1 MPVVAVLQSFL
12 LVLGS
17 ALNPGALVVSAVY
30 LAKERG
36 ARLETAFMTGGL
48 IIGALVGVIVLVL
61 IRVTGLELPTNLT
74 PHYGI
79 RLGLGI
85 IALTLAAFQP
95 RLRSR
100 LRRPGE
106 EGQTK
111 PSLSTRLMEG
121 AEVGGAILVGVLIFA
136 PGVQYLA
143 GVEGIATAE
152 PRIAIALLLVL
163 AAAVVNVALAWIFLA
178 AFMRAPD
185 RTQTHLTRANNWIGW
200 VRNHRDTV
208 VRSILAIVG
217 AYLVVNGAVG
227 LASN

>member
-48 IIGALVGVIVLVL
+48 IVGALVGVVVLVL

-74 PHYGI
+74 PHYGL

-85 IALTLAAFQP
+85 VALILAAVHP
-95 RLRSR
+95 WLRTR

-106 EGQTK
+106 PGERK

-121 AEVGGAILVGVLIFA
+121 AEVGGAIAVGVLIFA

-152 PRIAIALLLVL
+152 PRLAIALLLVL
-163 AAAVVNVALAWIFLA
+163 AAAAVNVALAWIFLA
-178 AFMRAPD
+178 AFLRAPD
-185 RTQTHLTRANNWIGW
+185 RAQTHLTRANNWIGW
-200 VRNHRDTV
+200 VGNHRDTV

-217 AYLVVNGAVG
+217 VYLVVNGAVG

>member
-1 MPVVAVLQSFL
+1 MPVVEVLQSFM

-85 IALTLAAFQP
+85 LALTLAAFHPCLRTEPCRAGSALSGPAEPPVAAVGVMTVPALSGIPWCVGP
-95 RLRSR
+95 RRRPSARSR
-100 LRRPGE
+100 
-106 EGQTK
+106 
-111 PSLSTRLMEG
+111 
-121 AEVGGAILVGVLIFA
+121 
-136 PGVQYLA
+136 
-143 GVEGIATAE
+143 
-152 PRIAIALLLVL
+152 
-163 AAAVVNVALAWIFLA
+163 
-178 AFMRAPD
+178 
-185 RTQTHLTRANNWIGW
+185 
-200 VRNHRDTV
+200 
-208 VRSILAIVG
+208 
-217 AYLVVNGAVG
+217 
-227 LASN
+227 

>member
-1 MPVVAVLQSFL
+1 MPVVEVLQSFM

-48 IIGALVGVIVLVL
+48 IIGALVGVVMLVL

-85 IALTLAAFQP
+85 VALILAAVHP
-95 RLRSR
+95 WLRTR

-106 EGQTK
+106 QGEKK

-121 AEVGGAILVGVLIFA
+121 AEVGGAIAVGVLIFA

-143 GVEGIATAE
+143 GVEGITTAE
-152 PRIAIALLLVL
+152 PRLAIALLLVL
-163 AAAVVNVALAWIFLA
+163 AAAVVNVALA
-178 AFMRAPD
+178 
-185 RTQTHLTRANNWIGW
+185 
-200 VRNHRDTV
+200 
-208 VRSILAIVG
+208 
-217 AYLVVNGAVG
+217 
-227 LASN
+227 

>member
-48 IIGALVGVIVLVL
+48 IVGALVGVVVLVL

-74 PHYGI
+74 PHYGL

-85 IALTLAAFQP
+85 VALILAAVHP
-95 RLRSR
+95 WLRTR

-106 EGQTK
+106 PGERK

-121 AEVGGAILVGVLIFA
+121 AEVGGAIAVGVLIFA

-152 PRIAIALLLVL
+152 PRLAIALLLVL
-163 AAAVVNVALAWIFLA
+163 AAAAVNVALAWIFLA
-178 AFMRAPD
+178 AFLRAPD
-185 RTQTHLTRANNWIGW
+185 RAQTHLTRANNWIGW

-217 AYLVVNGAVG
+217 VYLVVNGAVG

>member
-1 MPVVAVLQSFL
+1 MAVLQSFL

-85 IALTLAAFQP
+85 LALTLAAFQP
-95 RLRSR
+95 GCAAGSADPARRDRRSR
-100 LRRPGE
+100 ACPPG
-106 EGQTK
+106 
-111 PSLSTRLMEG
+111 
-121 AEVGGAILVGVLIFA
+121 
-136 PGVQYLA
+136 
-143 GVEGIATAE
+143 
-152 PRIAIALLLVL
+152 
-163 AAAVVNVALAWIFLA
+163 
-178 AFMRAPD
+178 
-185 RTQTHLTRANNWIGW
+185 
-200 VRNHRDTV
+200 
-208 VRSILAIVG
+208 
-217 AYLVVNGAVG
+217 
-227 LASN
+227 

>member
-1 MPVVAVLQSFL
+1 M
-12 LVLGS
+12 
-17 ALNPGALVVSAVY
+17 
-30 LAKERG
+30 
-36 ARLETAFMTGGL
+36 
-48 IIGALVGVIVLVL
+48 
-61 IRVTGLELPTNLT
+61 
-74 PHYGI
+74 
-79 RLGLGI
+79 GLGI
-85 IALTLAAFQP
+85 IALALAALQT
-95 RLRSR
+95 RLRTR

-106 EGQTK
+106 EGQKK

-121 AEVGGAILVGVLIFA
+121 AEVGGAIAVGVLIFA

-152 PRIAIALLLVL
+152 PRLAIALLLVL
-163 AAAVVNVALAWIFLA
+163 AAAAVNVALAWIFLA
-178 AFMRAPD
+178 AFLRAPD

-200 VRNHRDTV
+200 VKNHRDAV

>member
-1 MPVVAVLQSFL
+1 MPVVEVLQSFM

-48 IIGALVGVIVLVL
+48 IIGALVGVVMLVL

-85 IALTLAAFQP
+85 VALILAAVHP
-95 RLRSR
+95 WLRTR

-106 EGQTK
+106 QGEKK

-121 AEVGGAILVGVLIFA
+121 AEVGGAIAVGVLIFA

-152 PRIAIALLLVL
+152 PRLAIALLLVL
-163 AAAVVNVALAWIFLA
+163 AAAVVNVALA
-178 AFMRAPD
+178 
-185 RTQTHLTRANNWIGW
+185 
-200 VRNHRDTV
+200 
-208 VRSILAIVG
+208 
-217 AYLVVNGAVG
+217 
-227 LASN
+227 